1 MDHAR
6 PRNSSV
12 ARVTAGY
19 PAGVTTIRVPYHQD
33 ERLAEEDLAADGVT
47 VEAVLPAGT
56 VWQRLEVL
64 YDAVAAAVAER
75 ARAGAVPTVVSGDC
89 LVALATIAGV
99 QRAGG
104 DPGVVWFDAH
114 GDVHTLRTSTSGYL
128 GGLAL
133 RLALGAHDELL
144 TRPLG
149 LRPIAEER
157 ALLVDARDLD
167 PAEVTYLA
175 HSGLARRSVDD
186 LDGSVLPDGPLVLH
200 VDVDVIDAGELPGLR
215 FPAASGPST
224 DAVLRA
230 VRRVLA
236 TGRVVALDIACPW
249 HPARDDR
256 EAAVRTALLAAL
268 TGAG

>member
-1 MDHAR
+1 
-6 PRNSSV
+6 
-12 ARVTAGY
+12 VTAGY

-144 TRPLG
+144 TTRW
-149 LRPIAEER
+149 
-157 ALLVDARDLD
+157 
-167 PAEVTYLA
+167 
-175 HSGLARRSVDD
+175 
-186 LDGSVLPDGPLVLH
+186 
-200 VDVDVIDAGELPGLR
+200 
-215 FPAASGPST
+215 
-224 DAVLRA
+224 
-230 VRRVLA
+230 
-236 TGRVVALDIACPW
+236 C
-249 HPARDDR
+249 
-256 EAAVRTALLAAL
+256 
-268 TGAG
+268 